1 MSYFYTTAEAN
12 NFFTDIAE
20 ANELC
25 FHQVFD
31 IDPYTYR
38 GEFIKANDIKGKTVS
53 FNIPT
58 ANLTAE
64 TMSRVWDLVENAFRK
79 EDKL

>member
-1 MSYFYTTAEAN
+1 MSGFYTTAEAN
-12 NFFTDIAE
+12 NFFTDMAK
-20 ANELC
+20 AHGLC

-31 IDPYTYR
+31 IDPYKYR
-38 GEFIKANDIKGKTVS
+38 GEFVEANDNKGKTVS

-64 TMSRVWDLVENAFRK
+64 TMSRVCDLVENTFRK
-79 EDKL
+79 ELNK